1 MNKFSLIIPMFNEEK
16 NVKILYNQ
24 ICASLKKIKNYEI
37 IFINDFSSDNTL
49 NNLREIERTNINL
62 KILNNKKNLGQS
74 FSIINGIKKANSD
87 VIITLDGD
95 CQNDPNDIINL
106 YEKFISNSSLKLV
119 AGIRMKRQDNIIKI
133 VSSIVAN
140 KIRSFILKDDC
151 PDTGCGLKVFDKR
164 IFLNFDE
171 FDGIHRFL
179 PALFK
184 GFGHM
189 VLYLPVRHRSR
200 MYGKSKYGTVKRA
213 IRGIKDIILVKKMID
228 KSN

>member
-1 MNKFSLIIPMFNEEK
+1 MDKFSLIIPVFNEEE
-16 NVKILYNQ
+16 NVKILYNE
-24 ICASLKKIKNYEI
+24 ICVSLKKIKNYEI
-37 IFINDFSSDNTL
+37 VFVNDFSTDSTL
-49 NNLREIERTNINL
+49 NNLREIEKSSTNL
-62 KILNNKKNLGQS
+62 KVLNNKENLGQS
-74 FSIINGIKKANSD
+74 FSIINGIKIAKSN

-106 YEKFISNSSLKLV
+106 YEKFISDSNLKLV
-119 AGIRMKRQDNIIKI
+119 AGIRIKRQDNLIKI
-133 VSSIVAN
+133 ISSIIAN

-151 PDTGCGLKVFDKR
+151 PDTGCGLKVFDKT
-164 IFLNFDE
+164 IFLNFDK

-184 GFGHM
+184 GFGYK

-200 MYGKSKYGTVKRA
+200 IYGKSKYGTVKRA
-213 IRGIKDIILVKKMID
+213 IRGIRDIILVKKMIN

>member
-1 MNKFSLIIPMFNEEK
+1 MNKFSLIIPMFNEEE
-16 NVKILYNQ
+16 NVKTLYNQ

-37 IFINDFSSDNTL
+37 VFINDFSSDNTL
-49 NNLREIERTNINL
+49 NNLREIERNNINL
-62 KILNNKKNLGQS
+62 KVLNNKKNLGQS

-87 VIITLDGD
+87 IIITLDGD

-106 YEKFISNSSLKLV
+106 YEKFISDSSLKLV

-171 FDGIHRFL
+171 FNGIHRFL

-184 GFGHM
+184 GFGYK

-200 MYGKSKYGTVKRA
+200 IYGKSKYGTVKRA
-213 IRGIKDIILVKKMID
+213 IRGIKDIVLVKKMIN

>member
-1 MNKFSLIIPMFNEEK
+1 MNKFSLIIPMFNEEE

-24 ICASLKKIKNYEI
+24 ICASLKNIKNYEI

-49 NNLREIERTNINL
+49 NNLREIEKANINL
-62 KILNNKKNLGQS
+62 KVLHNKKNLGQS
-74 FSIINGIKKANSD
+74 LSIINGIKKANSD

-106 YEKFISNSSLKLV
+106 YEKFISDSNLKLV
-119 AGIRMKRQDNIIKI
+119 AGIRRKRQDNIVKI

-184 GFGHM
+184 GFGYK
-189 VLYLPVRHRSR
+189 VIYLPVTHRSR
-200 MYGKSKYGTVKRA
+200 IYGKSKYGTVKRA
-213 IRGIKDIILVKKMID
+213 IRGIKDIILVKKMIN

>member
-1 MNKFSLIIPMFNEEK
+1 MNKFSLIIPVFNEEE

-24 ICASLKKIKNYEI
+24 ICVSLKKIKNYEI
-37 IFINDFSSDNTL
+37 IFINDCSSDSTL
-49 NNLREIERTNINL
+49 NNLRKIEKSNGNL
-62 KILNNKKNLGQS
+62 KVLSNKENLGQS
-74 FSIINGIKKANSD
+74 FSIIHGIKKANSD

-106 YEKFISNSSLKLV
+106 YEKFISDSNLKLV
-119 AGIRMKRQDNIIKI
+119 AGIRRKRQDNTIKI
-133 VSSIVAN
+133 VSSIIAN

-151 PDTGCGLKVFDKR
+151 PDTGCGLKVFDKK

-184 GFGHM
+184 GFGYK
-189 VLYLPVRHRSR
+189 VFYSTVSHRSR
-200 MYGKSKYGTVKRA
+200 IYGKSKYGTIKRA
-213 IRGIKDIILVKKMID
+213 IRGIKDIILVKKMIN